1 MSSGEFILAIDQG
14 TTGTTCLLVDRS
26 GGIQSRG
33 YAPVRCAYPDD
44 GWVEQ
49 DARELWKSV
58 LQAAS
63 QALGPDKPALA
74 AIGIAN
80 QRETTVMWDSA
91 TGDPV
96 APAIVWQDRR
106 TAPMCRDLLDQGHA
120 DYIRSKTGLV
130 LDPYFSAVKV
140 RWLLESDARLASL
153 ADSRRLKFGTVDSW
167 LVWNLTGGESHITD
181 PSNASRTMLCDIER
195 VAWSSELLSIF
206 DIPPAVLP
214 QIVTTSGTTA
224 VTGDVDGIPRG
235 VPIAGLA
242 GDQHAALF
250 GQACFVPGMLKVTY
264 GTGCFLLANAG
275 RKLRRPKGSLLET
288 IAWKIGD
295 ETEYAIEG
303 SVFIGGA
310 VVQWLRDDLEII
322 DSSADSERLAS
333 EVEDSAGVVFVPAFV
348 GLGAP
353 YWNPRARGLIAGLT
367 RNATRAHVARAALE
381 SIAHQVSDVAEAMA
395 LESDLVVHDI
405 RVDGGASENN
415 LLMQM
420 QSDLL
425 GTMVL
430 RPTAIETTALGAA
443 FLAGLATGFWNSKE
457 ELSSIWRLDRE
468 FAPSASQDVARKRR
482 DWHKAVA
489 KTLDWADA

>member
-224 VTGDVDGIPRG
+224 S
-235 VPIAGLA
+235 
-242 GDQHAALF
+242 
-250 GQACFVPGMLKVTY
+250 Y
-264 GTGCFLLANAG
+264 
-275 RKLRRPKGSLLET
+275 RR
-288 IAWKIGD
+288 
-295 ETEYAIEG
+295 
-303 SVFIGGA
+303 
-310 VVQWLRDDLEII
+310 R
-322 DSSADSERLAS
+322 
-333 EVEDSAGVVFVPAFV
+333 
-348 GLGAP
+348 
-353 YWNPRARGLIAGLT
+353 
-367 RNATRAHVARAALE
+367 
-381 SIAHQVSDVAEAMA
+381 
-395 LESDLVVHDI
+395 
-405 RVDGGASENN
+405 
-415 LLMQM
+415 
-420 QSDLL
+420 
-425 GTMVL
+425 
-430 RPTAIETTALGAA
+430 
-443 FLAGLATGFWNSKE
+443 
-457 ELSSIWRLDRE
+457 
-468 FAPSASQDVARKRR
+468 
-482 DWHKAVA
+482 
-489 KTLDWADA
+489 

>member
-26 GGIQSRG
+26 GVIRSRG
-33 YAPVRCAYPDD
+33 FAPVTCAYPAD

-63 QALGPDKPALA
+63 QALGSHKRSLA

-80 QRETTVMWDSA
+80 QRETTIVWDSA
-91 TGDPV
+91 TGEPL

-106 TAPMCRDLLDQGHA
+106 TAAMCRDLDEQGHA
-120 DYIRSKTGLV
+120 GYIRSRTGLV
-130 LDPYFSAVKV
+130 LDPYFSAVKI
-140 RWLLESDARLASL
+140 RWLLESDARLANL
-153 ADSRRLKFGTVDSW
+153 ANSGRLKFGTVDSW
-167 LVWNLTGGESHITD
+167 LVWNLTAGKSHVTD
-181 PSNASRTMLCDIER
+181 LSNASRTMLCDIELA
-195 VAWSSELLSIF
+195 AWSDELLSIF

-214 QIVTTSGTTA
+214 EIVPTSGRAA
-224 VTGDVDGIPRG
+224 VTADIDGIPAG

-250 GQACFVPGMLKVTY
+250 GQACFEPGMLKVTY
-264 GTGCFLLANAG
+264 GTGCFLLANTG
-275 RKLRRPKGSLLET
+275 GELRRPKSSLLET
-288 IAWKIGD
+288 VAWQIGS

-310 VVQWLRDDLEII
+310 VVQWLRDDLRII
-322 DSSADSERLAS
+322 DSSEDSERLAS
-333 EVEDSAGVVFVPAFV
+333 EVEDTAGVVFVPAFV

-367 RNATRAHVARAALE
+367 RKANRAHVARAALE
-381 SIAHQVSDVAEAMA
+381 SIAHQVADVAETMA
-395 LESDLVVHDI
+395 LETDLVVDDV
-405 RVDGGASENN
+405 RVDGGASANN

-425 GTMVL
+425 GVRVL

-443 FLAGLATGFWNSKE
+443 FLAGLSTGFWNSKD
-457 ELSSIWRLDRE
+457 ELRSIWRLDRE
-468 FAPSASQDVARKRR
+468 FAPSRGQDVVRRRR
-482 DWHKAVA
+482 DWRKAVA
-489 KTLDWADA
+489 KSLDWADV

>member
-14 TTGTTCLLVDRS
+14 TTGTTCLLVDRY
-26 GGIQSRG
+26 GVIQSRG
-33 YAPVRCAYPDD
+33 YAPVHCAYPDD

-63 QALGPDKPALA
+63 QALGPDKPTVA

-80 QRETTVMWDSA
+80 QRETTVLWDSA
-91 TGDPV
+91 TGESL

-106 TAPMCRDLLDQGHA
+106 TAPMCRDLLEQGHA
-120 DYIRSKTGLV
+120 GYIRSRTGLV
-130 LDPYFSAVKV
+130 LDPYFSAVKI

-153 ADSRRLKFGTVDSW
+153 AKSGRLKFGTVDSW
-167 LVWNLTGGESHITD
+167 LAWNLTGGESHITD

-195 VAWSSELLSIF
+195 VAWNSELLSIF
-206 DIPPAVLP
+206 DIPPTVLP
-214 QIVTTSGTTA
+214 QIVTTSGAAA

-250 GQACFVPGMLKVTY
+250 GQACFAPGMLKVTY

-275 RKLRRPKGSLLET
+275 RNLRRPTGSLLET
-288 IAWKIGD
+288 VAWTIGD

-322 DSSADSERLAS
+322 DSSADSERLAA
-333 EVEDSAGVVFVPAFV
+333 EVDDTAGVVFVPAFV

-381 SIAHQVSDVAEAMA
+381 SIAHQVADVAETMA
-395 LESDLVVHDI
+395 LETNLDVHDV

-425 GTMVL
+425 DTRVL
-430 RPTAIETTALGAA
+430 RPTAVETTALGAA

-457 ELSSIWRLDRE
+457 ELSSIWQLDRE

-489 KTLDWADA
+489 KSLDWADA